1 MFITPAKWFLLF
13 VILKN
18 NDIRKIVIT
27 LRLRFEYLNG
37 KRDPEFKLNIF
48 KFLFSEKVFNLINHL
63 QIYLKDLR
71 LSLVRY

>member
-1 MFITPAKWFLLF
+1 MFF

-18 NDIRKIVIT
+18 KDIRKIVIT
-27 LRLRFEYLNG
+27 LGLRFEYLNG
-37 KRDPEFKLNIF
+37 KRDPEFKLNVF

-71 LSLVRY
+71 LIFVRY